1 MGIFENN
8 IDALKHFN
16 PSLTSQLSK
25 LSSVSSF
32 EVFMQSNE
40 PKTLNLVHKTSFIP
54 LYATQPAQEV
64 EKQLET
70 FSVFAKYPALYIF
83 GLGNGA
89 LVDALLNNQ
98 QERCVI
104 VIEPELEVL
113 YVVLHLVDFS
123 KAFFQKRLLLLSDTD
138 ATFSS
143 LAPLLGA
150 LRLER
155 FARIYDLHVNTAYYE
170 RYAEKIQ
177 AVNRVFIEV
186 LHHNIQAVGNDTKD
200 ALIGLEHH
208 MMNLPFML
216 TTPPLH
222 QLLEGARKGAKTAV
236 LVSTGPSLTK
246 QLPLLKRVA
255 PYVRIFAVD
264 ASFPV
269 LHQWDIKPD
278 VVVSM
283 ERVSLTGEFF
293 KRTPREAFEGVVFA
307 LSSLQH
313 PEVVGNIKAGTV
325 QMSMRPFGYMKRS
338 NAPLWGYAGI
348 GMSAANMAYELIYFS
363 KFETCVLIGQDLAYG
378 DDGMSHAKGHT
389 FGEDEVKQK
398 EGDGYVE
405 RYGGGGVIKTSG
417 VWKIFLSFFEKDVA
431 QTQGKMKTINATEG
445 GARIRGT
452 IEMPFSEAISQNVG
466 QTPKPDMVLASL
478 KKSEYKKAVRMV
490 EKSTQE
496 MAAYIGQQKAEA
508 EALFLEVAT
517 LCEALEEIEI
527 KKLHEVH
534 GRIVKFKAR
543 LKEPM
548 FEDLVWFVAQTMLFV
563 QELEVVAL
571 DTRIPKD
578 ESEEEALLRAYVML
592 HKGWLFALAG
602 CIDAIEVALKRKGS
616 HYEKALHGA

>member
-8 IDALKHFN
+8 IDALKHSN
-16 PSLTSQLSK
+16 LSLASQLSK
-25 LSSVSSF
+25 LTLVSSF
-32 EVFMQSNE
+32 EVFMQDDDL
-40 PKTLNLVHKTSFIP
+40 KTLNFVHKTSFAP
-54 LYATQPAQEV
+54 MYATQPAQEV

-70 FSVFAKYPALYIF
+70 FSVFAKYPVLYMF

-89 LVDALLNNQ
+89 LVDALLNSQ

-123 KAFFQKRLLLLSDTD
+123 KVVLEKHLLLFSDTD
-138 ATFSS
+138 ATFST
-143 LAPLLGA
+143 LAPIFGE

-155 FARIYDLHVNTAYYE
+155 FARIYDLHVNTSYYE
-170 RYAEKIQ
+170 RYDEKIQ
-177 AVNRVFIEV
+177 TVNRIIIEI
-186 LHHNIQAVGNDTKD
+186 LYHSIQVVGNDTKD

-208 MMNLPFML
+208 VMNLPFML

-222 QLLEGARKGAKTAV
+222 QLLQEAKRGVKTAV

-246 QLPLLKRVA
+246 QLPLLKRIA

-269 LHQWDIKPD
+269 LYQWGIKPD

-283 ERVSLTGEFF
+283 ERVPLTGEFF
-293 KRTPREAFEGVVFA
+293 KRTPKEAFEGVVFA

-313 PEVVGNIKAGTV
+313 PAVVNNIKAGMV

-348 GMSAANMAYELIYFS
+348 GMSAANMAYELIYYS

-378 DDGMSHAKGHT
+378 NDGMSHAKGHT

-398 EGDGYVE
+398 EGDGFVE
-405 RYGGGGVIKTSG
+405 RYGGGGMIRTSG
-417 VWKIFLSFFEKDVA
+417 VWKIFLSFFEKDIA

-445 GARIRGT
+445 GARIRGA

-466 QTPKPDMVLASL
+466 KTPKPAMMLSPL
-478 KKSEYKKAVRMV
+478 KKSEHKKVTRMV
-490 EKSTQE
+490 EQSTKEMRAYVARQKSETQ
-496 MAAYIGQQKAEA
+496 
-508 EALFLEVAT
+508 ALFLEVAE
-517 LCEALEEIEI
+517 LCETLEEV
-527 KKLHEVH
+527 KKEKLQQMQE
-534 GRIVKFKAR
+534 RIVKFKER
-543 LKEPM
+543 LYEPL

-571 DTRIPKD
+571 EVKVPKD
-578 ESEEEALLRAYVML
+578 EKEEEVFLREYVML

-616 HYEKALHGA
+616 HYKETFDGA